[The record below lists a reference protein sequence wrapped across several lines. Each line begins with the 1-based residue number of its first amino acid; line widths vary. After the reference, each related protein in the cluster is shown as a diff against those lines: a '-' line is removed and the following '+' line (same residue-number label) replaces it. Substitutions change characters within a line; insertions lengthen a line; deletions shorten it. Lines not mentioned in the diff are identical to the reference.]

1 VEATLASIVAAASP
15 LVYAVVGETM
25 TEKAGVVNLSLEGTL
40 RLSAMTGFAVSFVT
54 GSVLLGFL
62 AAAGV
67 GMLIASIVAFASIEL
82 RLNQIAVG
90 FVLTLL
96 AIELSSFLGD
106 PYVGQQGRGVRSMP
120 IPLLSDIPF
129 LGKVLFDHNLS
140 VYGSY
145 LVIAGAYLFIFKT
158 RRGLDMQGV
167 GERPEAAFARGIPV
181 NRLRYLY
188 TMVGGALAGIGGAAF
203 SLDVQLG
210 WREGLT
216 AKNYGWIALAIVIFG
231 GWNPIRAAFGA
242 YLFGV
247 LQTVALKL
255 QPVFPGLSQILP
267 LLPFALMIF
276 ALVLVYLR
284 LFRDLA
290 DRHPFLRRLLSADPP
305 SALGTAFHRE

>member
-1 VEATLASIVAAASP
+1 MEATLASIVAAASP
-15 LVYAVVGETM
+15 LVYAAIGETI

-40 RLSAMTGFAVSFVT
+40 RLSAMTGFAISYVT

-96 AIELSSFLGD
+96 AIELSSFLGN
-106 PYVGQQGRGVRSMP
+106 PYVGQQGPGVPSMP

-145 LVIAGAYLFIFKT
+145 LVIVGAYLFIFKT

-290 DRHPFLRRLLSADPP
+290 DRHPLLRRLLSADPP
-305 SALGTAFHRE
+305 SGLGTAFHRE

>member
-1 VEATLASIVAAASP
+1 MESTLATIVAAASP
-15 LVYAVVGETM
+15 LVYAAIGETI

-40 RLSAMTGFAVSFVT
+40 RLAAMTAFAVSVTTGNALIGFV
-54 GSVLLGFL
+54 
-62 AAAGV
+62 AAATV
-67 GMLIASIVAFASIEL
+67 GAVIASIVAFASIEL

-96 AIELSSFLGD
+96 AIELSGFLGN
-106 PYVGQQGRGVRSMP
+106 PYVGRQGSGVPSWP
-120 IPLLSDIPF
+120 IPVLSDIPF
-129 LGKVLFDHNLS
+129 LGEVLFNHNLS
-140 VYGSY
+140 IYGSY
-145 LVIAGAYLFIFKT
+145 LLIAGAYLFIFRT

-167 GERPEAAFARGIPV
+167 GERPEAAFARGIDV

-188 TMVGGALAGIGGAAF
+188 SIVGGALAGVGGAAF
-203 SLDVQLG
+203 SLDQQLG

-216 AKNYGWIALAIVIFG
+216 ARNYGWIALAIVIFG
-231 GWNPIRAAFGA
+231 GWNPVRVAFGA

-247 LQTVALKL
+247 LQTTALKL

-267 LLPFALMIF
+267 LLPFVLMIF

-290 DRHPFLRRLLSADPP
+290 DRHPLLRRLLSAEPP
-305 SALGTAFHRE
+305 GSLGTAFHRE

>member
-1 VEATLASIVAAASP
+1 MEAMVATIVASASA
-15 LVYAVVGETM
+15 LVYAVVGETI
-25 TEKAGVVNLSLEGTL
+25 TEKAGVVNLSMEGTIM
-40 RLSAMTGFAVSFVT
+40 LSAMTGFAVAYTT

-67 GMLIASIVAFASIEL
+67 GALIAALVAFASIEL

-90 FVLTLL
+90 FVLALL

-106 PYVGQQGRGVRSMP
+106 PYVGQHGPSVRAVP
-120 IPLLSDIPF
+120 IPLLEDIPF
-129 LGKVLFDHNLS
+129 VGRVLFRHNLS

-145 LVIAGAYLFIFKT
+145 LAIVVGYLFVFRT
-158 RRGLDMQGV
+158 RRGLEMQGV
-167 GERPEAAFARGIPV
+167 GERAEAAFARGIDV

-188 TMVGGALAGIGGAAF
+188 TMVGGALAGIAGAAF
-203 SLDVQLG
+203 SLDVKLG

-216 AKNYGWIALAIVIFG
+216 TNFGWIALAIVIFG

-247 LQTVALKL
+247 LLWAALQL
-255 QPVFPGLSQILP
+255 QPVFPSESQILSV
-267 LLPFALMIF
+267 LPFPLMIF
-276 ALVLVYLR
+276 ALVLVYLQ

-290 DRHPFLRRLLSADPP
+290 DRHPIWRRLLSSDPP
-305 SALGTAFHRE
+305 SGLGTAFHRE

>member
-1 VEATLASIVAAASP
+1 MEAMLATIVASASA
-15 LVYAVVGETM
+15 LVYAVVGETI
-25 TEKAGVVNLSLEGTL
+25 TEKAGVVNLSMEGTIM
-40 RLSAMTGFAVSFVT
+40 LSAMTGFAVAYTT

-67 GMLIASIVAFASIEL
+67 GALIAALVAFASIEL

-90 FVLTLL
+90 FVLALL

-106 PYVGQQGRGVRSMP
+106 PYVGQHGPSVRAVP
-120 IPLLSDIPF
+120 IPLLEDIPF
-129 LGKVLFDHNLS
+129 VGRVLFRHNLS

-145 LVIAGAYLFIFKT
+145 LAIVVGYLFVFRT
-158 RRGLDMQGV
+158 RRGLEMQGV
-167 GERPEAAFARGIPV
+167 GERAEAAFARGIDV

-188 TMVGGALAGIGGAAF
+188 TMVGGALAGIAGAAF
-203 SLDVQLG
+203 SLDVKLG

-216 AKNYGWIALAIVIFG
+216 TNFGWIALAIVIFG

-247 LQTVALKL
+247 LLWAALQL
-255 QPVFPGLSQILP
+255 QPVFPSESQILSV
-267 LLPFALMIF
+267 LPFPLMIF
-276 ALVLVYLR
+276 ALVLVYLQ

-290 DRHPFLRRLLSADPP
+290 DRHPIWRRLLSSDPP
-305 SALGTAFHRE
+305 SGLGTAFHRE